1 MLAFTAIF
9 LIALISAATA
19 VWLYRLVFNRLGFMQ
34 ILAGKPGTSTRGR
47 LKAQKGFVSLSR
59 ERAKHKTLRNQN
71 GNLKAPW
78 GW

>member
-9 LIALISAATA
+9 LIAIICAATA

-34 ILAGKPGTSTRGR
+34 ILSGKPGTSTRGR
-47 LKAQKGFVSLSR
+47 LKAQQGLVSLSR
-59 ERAKHKTLRNQN
+59 ERAKYKKLRTQN
-71 GNLKAPW
+71 GNVKTPW